1 MAEQALALSAFRL
14 SQLPQDV
21 QLSILL
27 AFGIRELIIC
37 KRVKPPPDQYFTS
50 PTLISSAPQMCRAL
64 AQLIDGDVS
73 VRYKIELARAGR
85 IDGPSSLAVRIV
97 DRLASLHAQQ
107 TMFRAGDH
115 PLARLRGTR
124 FGSWD
129 ALPSS
134 GFVTTVSDGVVHLW
148 RPAAA
153 SGLGELKISYS
164 LEELGSTGVEKS
176 SCVGDVAQDLLV
188 FSGKNLNTLSVQ
200 LWPDDTGRLLT
211 LLSSLVDLSTVGY
224 TRWPREDHTPPPP
237 KAGFLQGSPPTT
249 GRASELGTTFKSS
262 GI

>member
-1 MAEQALALSAFRL
+1 MAEQALVLSAFRL
-14 SQLPQDV
+14 LQLPQDV

-27 AFGIRELIIC
+27 AFSIRELIIC

-107 TMFRAGDH
+107 TRFRAGDH
-115 PLARLRGTR
+115 PRGR
-124 FGSWD
+124 PFGSWD
-129 ALPSS
+129 ALSSS

-153 SGLGELKISYS
+153 SDLGELKISHS
-164 LEELGSTGVEKS
+164 LEELGLTGVEKS

-188 FSGKNLNTLSVQ
+188 FSGKNLNTLYVQ
-200 LWPDDTGRLLT
+200 LWLDDTRSLLT
-211 LLSSLVDLSTVGY
+211 LLSSLVGLSTVGY

-249 GRASELGTTFKSS
+249 GRASGLGTTFKSS